1 MNYTYSS
8 QKTNE
13 NFLLFLLKYNVIFYI
28 MSLFIFTSLTT
39 IYYTYL
45 RIILFFSLFLFFLPF
60 LKDIKITSKPLR
72 INLLFLFFILANNL
86 WAFDKSWSIHRTIAI
101 ISYFLGAYLIYLI
114 FSNHILD
121 IKYLLHALIISSF
134 ILTIFALYEYVFF
147 QELRAA
153 GLVGNPNIY
162 GSNIVFLS
170 FIIYYYYNLKTRNK
184 MINTL
189 LNTFILIAIIVSGSR
204 QTLLMAGVFYVYYL
218 CDLFID
224 YKLNIKKIIKILL
237 ILFLITI
244 IFITFTEIFKN
255 LIFNIYSIQRLLQ
268 GPQEASFRE
277 RTELIK
283 IGLILFKER
292 PFLGYGLDNF
302 RPAAGVSKYPHN
314 NYIDLLVSL
323 GIVGLF
329 SYYFNYFYLLYF
341 SLKKRIYAK
350 KTFFFIMFIILM
362 IFLNDLFTVSINSTR
377 IFFIIFLLYI
387 EAART
392 NERWIFSQQ
401 ET

>member
-1 MNYTYSS
+1 M
-8 QKTNE
+8 
-13 NFLLFLLKYNVIFYI
+13 
-28 MSLFIFTSLTT
+28 
-39 IYYTYL
+39 
-45 RIILFFSLFLFFLPF
+45 
-60 LKDIKITSKPLR
+60 
-72 INLLFLFFILANNL
+72 
-86 WAFDKSWSIHRTIAI
+86 
-101 ISYFLGAYLIYLI
+101 
-114 FSNHILD
+114 
-121 IKYLLHALIISSF
+121 
-134 ILTIFALYEYVFF
+134 
-147 QELRAA
+147 
-153 GLVGNPNIY
+153 
-162 GSNIVFLS
+162 
-170 FIIYYYYNLKTRNK
+170 
-184 MINTL
+184 L

-218 CDLFID
+218 CDLFIN

-268 GPQEASFRE
+268 GPQEASFSE
-277 RTELIK
+277 RMELIK

-292 PFLGYGLDNF
+292 PFFGYGLDNF
-302 RPAAGVSKYPHN
+302 RPAAGVSLYPHN

-323 GIVGLF
+323 GIVGFF

-350 KTFFFIMFIILM
+350 KTFFFITFVISMM
-362 IFLNDLFTVSINSTR
+362 FLNDLFTVSINSSR

-392 NERWIFSQQ
+392 NEKWVFLQQ
-401 ET
+401 LT